1 MTRDEGG
8 NTLAPQSVLLE
19 VDGLYKTFPSRHGTH
34 VYAVQDLS
42 FSLRRGT
49 TVGLVGES
57 GSGKTTAGRSL
68 LRLIEP
74 SGGRVMFEG
83 VDLLRLNRRQMNR
96 YRREMQ
102 IIFQDPFSS
111 LNPRL
116 RVRDI
121 IGEALNTR
129 GFPRGARRALRVAEL
144 LTLVGLQPEHADR
157 FPHEFS
163 GGQRQRIG
171 IARALAVEPKFIVA
185 DEPVSALDVS
195 VQAQVLNLLGDL
207 QRALGLTVLFIAHDL
222 SVVEYLCDEVIVM
235 YLGRIMESG
244 PCSEVYA
251 RPRHPYTQALLSAA
265 PLPDP
270 AARRQRIPL
279 SGDIPSPANPPS
291 GCVFRTRCPHAEA
304 RCADTLPR
312 PEMLG
317 NGHRVSCLRHKE
329 INRSAFLEHAL

>member
-1 MTRDEGG
+1 M
-8 NTLAPQSVLLE
+8 APDQDPVLLE
-19 VDGLYKTFPSRHGTH
+19 VDGLSKTFPTRHGAK

-42 FSLRRGT
+42 FSVRRGT
-49 TVGLVGES
+49 TV
-57 GSGKTTAGRSL
+57 GRSL

-74 SGGRVMFEG
+74 SGGRILFDG
-83 VDLLRLNRRQMNR
+83 VDLLRLSRRQMNR
-96 YRREMQ
+96 YRRDMQ
-102 IIFQDPFSS
+102 IIFQDPYSN

-116 RVRDI
+116 RVSDI
-121 IGEALNTR
+121 LGEALNTR
-129 GFPRGARRALRVAEL
+129 GFPRGARLAQRVAEL
-144 LTLVGLQPEHADR
+144 LTLVGLQPEQANR
-157 FPHEFS
+157 FSHEFS

-251 RPRHPYTQALLSAA
+251 RPRHPYTQALLSAV
-265 PLPDP
+265 PDP

-304 RCADTLPR
+304 RCAENMPR
-312 PEMLG
+312 PETLG
-317 NGHRVSCLRHKE
+317 NGHRVSCLRHRE
-329 INRSAFLEHAL
+329 INQSAFLEHAL